1 MKEILILLCFP
12 IFSLC
17 QSVDLINN
25 NKNQIF
31 THNKILFIGENPN
44 LNKYKL
50 QSKKLWIKW
59 NISITELEFNS
70 LGQFY
75 LSYEHPIT
83 REIYRTS
90 IREENI
96 QKILSESKEN
106 KKEIIVKNIAG
117 KEFFLVKVE

>member
-17 QSVDLINN
+17 QSSDLINN

-31 THNKILFIGENPN
+31 THNKILFIGENPK

-59 NISITELEFNS
+59 NISITELEFDS
-70 LGQFY
+70 LGKFY

-83 REIYRTS
+83 RDIYRTS
-90 IREENI
+90 IREENV

>member
-17 QSVDLINN
+17 QSADLINN

-31 THNKILFIGENPN
+31 THNKILFIGENPK

-59 NISITELEFNS
+59 NISITELEFDS

-75 LSYEHPIT
+75 LSYEHPST

-90 IREENI
+90 IREKNV